1 VDRASKERRMTTR
14 PIPTPGEGSAI
25 PVGDE
30 DDPQQAVDDR
40 LNDQIQGVLRQ
51 GAETRAARDRDR
63 SVEDARSAQRET
75 AALMALIDGHAAPR
89 ER

>member
-1 VDRASKERRMTTR
+1 MTPR
-14 PIPTPGEGSAI
+14 PIPAPGEDPAI
-25 PVGDE
+25 PVEAE

-40 LNDQIQGVLRQ
+40 LNDQIQGVLRE
-51 GAETRAARDRDR
+51 GAETRAVLDRDR